1 MNRHETLLNGRDR
14 PLRDANSNGL
24 DDRME
29 PPEISIDASAQEYR
43 IKRRQNTSTSPVLSA
58 GDVDAQWEMGESS
71 GDETACGT
79 NPTPDQ
85 NGVEAIGVAMGV
97 IYGDAEELHLMEKE
111 HGRDVHRW
119 ELDPA
124 SSDDWRD
131 RSRKSKAPLSRFVQW
146 VRSHSS

>member
-1 MNRHETLLNGRDR
+1 MNRHETLLNGSSK

-24 DDRME
+24 DDRIE
-29 PPEISIDASAQEYR
+29 PPEVSIEASAQELR
-43 IKRRQNTSTSPVLSA
+43 VKLRQNTSTSPELCC

-71 GDETACGT
+71 GDETAGGS

-85 NGVEAIGVAMGV
+85 NGVDAIGAAMGV
-97 IYGDAEELHLMEKE
+97 TYADTEELHLMEKE
-111 HGRDVHRW
+111 HERDVHRW

-131 RSRKSKAPLSRFVQW
+131 RTRKAKAPLSRFVQW